1 MMRIWLLLMFVVL
14 SLGATAQNKK
24 AELADFVTKGTF
36 VAKGIEKMKPMKD
49 GAHYTVLEA
58 GGQKVVKYAYDSKK
72 PVAVLVD
79 IPQLKQSTI
88 ESIDDYEFSGDE
100 TKMLVYTN
108 RKKIYR
114 RSFTADYYVVDIAR
128 KEIEPLSDKSPQQA
142 AAFAP
147 DGYSVAFVRNNNLFI
162 KNLRFK
168 TEAAITTDG
177 ARDTIINGVPDWVYE
192 EEFAFNRAFEWSP
205 NSAEIAYIKFD
216 EREVDQFQFPLYQA
230 SHPALDAYE
239 VYPGAY
245 RYKYP
250 KAGKTNSRVSVHVF
264 NIRHRTTKQMDVPGE
279 DIYIPRIKWTTNP
292 EQLSIVTLN
301 RRQDVLD
308 LYLAKS
314 SSGVARSV
322 LTDRNSQFVSSDVL
336 DYIIFLEDGAHFV
349 YVAELDG
356 YNHIHLYGIDGIKKN
371 QVTKGEW
378 DVTDYYG
385 FDARNKLFY
394 FQAAA
399 VSPLQR
405 EVYSVRMDGSRLTR
419 ITPKDGTNNAWF
431 STDFSYYVIEHNSVE
446 TPSVYTVYNS
456 KGRQQQVLEDNQA
469 LVEKVNA
476 YALPGKEFFTFE
488 TEAGVQLNGYII
500 KPLNMEAS
508 GSYPLLMT
516 QYSGPNS
523 QEVLDKWGKS
533 WEHYLVLQG
542 YVVAC
547 VDGRGTGARG
557 EAFRKQTYMQ
567 LGKLESEDQI
577 AAAQYLGA
585 LDYVDA
591 NRIGIYGW
599 SYGGFMT
606 SLVMSR
612 SDLFKAGIA
621 VAPVT
626 HWKFYDTA
634 YTERFMRMPRENP
647 KGYDQN
653 SPINLADDL
662 HGRLFLIHGTADD
675 NVHLQNVMEYTDRLV
690 QAGKQFDMFIYP
702 NRDHGLR
709 GGNARMHLYQMKL
722 DFLERQLK

>member
-1 MMRIWLLLMFVVL
+1 MRIWLLFLLVALAL
-14 SLGATAQNKK
+14 SATAQNKK

-36 VAKGIEKMKPMKD
+36 TAKGIEKMKPMKD

-88 ESIDDYEFSGDE
+88 ESIKDYEFSGDE
-100 TKMLVYTN
+100 TKLLVYTN
-108 RKKIYR
+108 RKNIYR
-114 RSFTADYYVVDIAR
+114 RSFTADYYVVDITR

-168 TEAAITTDG
+168 TEAAITSDG

-230 SHPALDAYE
+230 SHPALDQHE
-239 VYPGAY
+239 LYPGAY

-250 KAGKTNSRVSVHVF
+250 KAGQKNSRVSVHVF
-264 NIRHRTTKQMDVPGE
+264 NIRHRTTKKMDVPGE
-279 DIYIPRIKWTTNP
+279 DIYIPRIQWTTNP

-301 RRQDVLD
+301 RRQDQLN

-322 LTDRNSQFVSSDVL
+322 LTDRNSQYISSEVL
-336 DYIIFLEDGAHFV
+336 DHIIFLEDGAHFA

-356 YNHIHLYGIDGIKKN
+356 YNHIHLYGMDGIKKN

-378 DVTDYYG
+378 DVTEYYG

-419 ITPKDGTNNAWF
+419 LTPQDGTNKAWF
-431 STDFSYYVIEHNSVE
+431 SKDFSYYIIEYNSVE
-446 TPSVYTVYNS
+446 TPSVYTVYDS
-456 KGRQQQVLEDNQA
+456 RGRQQQVLEDNQV
-469 LVEKVNA
+469 LVERVNA
-476 YALPGKEFFTFE
+476 HALPKKEFFSFE
-488 TEAGVQLNGYII
+488 TETGVKLNGYII
-500 KPLNMEAS
+500 KPLQMEAS
-508 GSYPLLMT
+508 KSYPLLMT

-523 QEVLDKWGKS
+523 QQVLDKWGKS
-533 WEHYLVLQG
+533 WEHYLALQG

-567 LGKLESEDQI
+567 LGKLESDDQI
-577 AAAQYLGA
+577 DAARYLGA

-591 NRIGIYGW
+591 DRIGIYGW

-675 NVHLQNVMEYTDRLV
+675 NVHVQNVMEYADRLV

-709 GGNARMHLYQMKL
+709 GGNGRMHLYQMKL
-722 DFLERQLK
+722 DFLDRHLK